1 MAWRRVSSFVGGA
14 VGSWLCSIRRLD
26 HPHDC
31 NPNLRAGP
39 ALRGQFNRTFVVRTL
54 RWTRFSLPQ
63 IQFRNRE

>member
-1 MAWRRVSSFVGGA
+1 MAPRQLICRWCGGLVA
-14 VGSWLCSIRRLD
+14 LFYPTPRSPTRLQ
-26 HPHDC
+26 P
-31 NPNLRAGP
+31 PNLRAGP